1 MKKTGY
7 KETFIFIAGAT
18 PQVITETIYAL
29 AMKNPPVYPDEVN
42 IITTN
47 KGRAIVE
54 DALTG
59 SGILKKLCDEYDLPS
74 LSLSEDSFVIP
85 LDASGNPLDDIR
97 NDSENEFMGNLVTS
111 FIRDRT
117 ADPSTRLHCSIA
129 GGRKT
134 MSFYL
139 GAAMQLFGRPWD
151 KLYHV
156 LVSPEFESTHEF
168 FYKPRKNRTI
178 MVDGRRLNTGD
189 AEITL
194 AELPFI
200 RLRNKLSLNGSGFGE
215 LVKEGQK
222 EIDIA
227 MVQPELRIKLSERTV
242 RIGQKMLRLS
252 PMHLM
257 IYTGYLKYKLYRCKY
272 PERPYCLDCTECFP
286 SLLEFATKPALEE
299 MAKDYIIICPSRVD
313 DLLHR
318 YKDGL
323 SLEVIRQAIS
333 KIKKAITEQLADET
347 LTSYYAIT
355 TSRREYA
362 GSRHG
367 VRVEKS
373 KIRIE

>member
-1 MKKTGY
+1 
-7 KETFIFIAGAT
+7 
-18 PQVITETIYAL
+18 
-29 AMKNPPVYPDEVN
+29 
-42 IITTN
+42 
-47 KGRAIVE
+47 
-54 DALTG
+54 LTG
-59 SGILKKLCDEYDLPS
+59 SGILKKLCDEYSLPPVP
-74 LSLSEDSFVIP
+74 LSEDSFVIP

-111 FIRDRT
+111 FIRDRA

-156 LVSPEFESTHEF
+156 LVSPEFESTPEF
-168 FYKPRKNRTI
+168 FYKPKHERTI
-178 MVDGRRLNTGD
+178 DVNGRRLNTGD

-200 RLRNKLSLNGSGFGE
+200 RLRNKLSIDGSGFRE
-215 LVKEGQK
+215 LVREGQK

-227 MVQPELRIKLSERTV
+227 MVQPELRVKLSERSV
-242 RIGQKMLRLS
+242 KIGQKTIKLT

-257 IYTGYLKYKLYRCKY
+257 IYAGYLKYKLYRCKY
-272 PERPYCLDCTECFP
+272 PERPYCYDCTECFP
-286 SLLEFATKPALEE
+286 SLLEFATKTALEE
-299 MAKDYIIICPSRVD
+299 MAKDYMIMSPSKVD
-313 DLLHR
+313 DLLYR
-318 YKDGL
+318 YKHGL
-323 SLEVIRQAIS
+323 SPEVIRQAIS

-347 LTSYYAIT
+347 LASYYSIT
-355 TSRREYA
+355 TSLREYA
-362 GSRHG
+362 SSRHG